1 MISSQHQERPVTEYE
16 MREPES
22 PPETESSTHVDV
34 AATEAYG
41 HDPVGDTERAFLT
54 LLFNKYRGP
63 LYRYLTTLVPSAE
76 DASDI
81 LQESYFRLLR
91 RGSLI
96 QIDGLARAYLFET
109 ARNLA
114 RDHLR
119 RLATH
124 HASSHQPIDECD
136 LRSEAATPDSAV
148 ALQQTLALL
157 SEAILELADPAR
169 SVFLMSRYRSMSHV
183 EIGRALGISIRS
195 VERRMAEALEQIASR
210 LGVVP

>member
-1 MISSQHQERPVTEYE
+1 MITWQYSTLWASETE
-16 MREPES
+16 MRKSTS
-22 PPETESSTHVDV
+22 PPDAGPTGCIETE
-34 AATEAYG
+34 ATDAFG
-41 HDPVGDTERAFLT
+41 DDPVNDTERAFLT
-54 LLFNKYRGP
+54 LLFNKYRAP
-63 LYRYLTTLVPSAE
+63 LYRYLTTLVPSSE

-119 RLATH
+119 RRVTH
-124 HASSHQPIDECD
+124 HADSHEPIDDCD
-136 LRSEAATPDSAV
+136 LRSETAMPDSAV

-157 SEAILELADPAR
+157 SDAILELPDPAK
-169 SVFLMSRYRSMSHV
+169 SVFLLSRYRAMTHT
-183 EIGRALGISIRS
+183 EIGRFLGISIRS
-195 VERRMAEALEQIASR
+195 VERRMAEALDLLANR
-210 LGVVP
+210 LGVMP